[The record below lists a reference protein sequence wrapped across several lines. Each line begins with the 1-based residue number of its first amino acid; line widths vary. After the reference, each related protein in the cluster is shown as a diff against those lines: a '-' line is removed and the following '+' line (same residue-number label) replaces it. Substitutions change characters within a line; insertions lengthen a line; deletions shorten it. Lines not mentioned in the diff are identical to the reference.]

1 MYIAIRF
8 DDETVEI
15 VEAVGPFDTH
25 ADASDFLAKRWSDY
39 NANDLMIR
47 ELSSPNGYGN
57 WLEGTITPIK

>member
-8 DDETVEI
+8 DAETLEI
-15 VEAVGPFDTH
+15 EEAVGPFDSH
-25 ADASDFLAKRWSDY
+25 FDASAFLARYWSDY
-39 NANDLMIR
+39 NTNDLMIR

>member
-8 DDETVEI
+8 AADEIE
-15 VEAVGPFDTH
+15 EAVGPFDTH

-47 ELSSPNGYGN
+47 ELISPDDY
-57 WLEGTITPIK
+57 